1 MNINLIFVILLVSI
15 IIFIVRHNLYLALLM
30 LGIIVVYSWYAPRF
44 STPRDFL
51 NKVSTSVTELF
62 SPCSNSAYCEDK
74 DSDWTFLPEIMRSGE
89 KKISSN
95 PDNDS
100 FLKNRL
106 NTSTQL
112 GSLSNTSVSMSSIM
126 NNVPI
131 LSEFKIFLDKV
142 ITFIKNLPNDD
153 VYQKEFLINKLQNKM
168 AQVMLTANIAVTDMT
183 LPENNY
189 NEVLFAQRD
198 FDSTMDIVGFITQ
211 DDTISFKLQQLHK
224 EWSELCL
231 RLNKFIISKVN
242 DVKPEDYNILS
253 GRLPDAN
260 EPIAANAV
268 KIDYNL

>member
-1 MNINLIFVILLVSI
+1 MNTNLLFVILLVSV
-15 IIFIVRHNLYLALLM
+15 IIFIVKHNLYLALLFVS
-30 LGIIVVYSWYAPRF
+30 IIMVYCWYLPRF

-89 KKISSN
+89 RKIISD

-106 NTSTQL
+106 TTSTQL
-112 GSLSNTSVSMSSIM
+112 GSLTSNSVSLANVM
-126 NNVPI
+126 NNIPI

-142 ITFIKNLPNDD
+142 TKFIKDLPNDD
-153 VYQKEFLINKLQNKM
+153 PYQKEFLMNKLQNKM
-168 AQVMLTANIAVTDMT
+168 AQVMLTANIAITDMT
-183 LPENNY
+183 LPENNF

-198 FDSTMDIVGFITQ
+198 FDSTLDIVGFITL
-211 DDTISFKLQQLHK
+211 DDITTYNLTQLHK

-231 RLNKFIISKVN
+231 RLNKFIITKVN
-242 DVKPEDYNILS
+242 DIKPDDYNILS
-253 GRLPDAN
+253 GRLPDVN
-260 EPIAANAV
+260 EPIAANAI
-268 KIDYNL
+268 KIDYK